1 MSMRHADKLMRH
13 ADKLM
18 RHADKLILVVGPDQ
32 TSCSLGGNVNQL
44 SVPTLM

>member
-1 MSMRHADKLMRH
+1 MECTYSGAVCELTMS
-13 ADKLM
+13 M